1 MNFVLFM
8 LINLWQPRLQFS
20 SNEILRRPLKYE
32 VTCPFKIPVIVKN
45 IRTELPT
52 ILAKLYNCCL
62 EREIL
67 AKFVECVGCLPCLSR
82 MKTWSGSSGLFWV
95 KIQFNKKKKKK
106 DATEKERTKKR
117 ERKTQHEICYKSFL
131 ISILHSSAP
140 SNALSVTQPLA
151 FNLFLKS
158 GKLSFVYLN
167 DTFMTFCASL
177 SLAAWTNF

>member
-52 ILAKLYNCCL
+52 ILAKLYNCFWPSLWNVLAVCL
-62 EREIL
+62 VYQEWKPGVVLQVYFGWRFSLI
-67 AKFVECVGCLPCLSR
+67 
-82 MKTWSGSSGLFWV
+82 
-95 KIQFNKKKKKK
+95 KKKKK

-167 DTFMTFCASL
+167 DTFMTFCASPGKKQNQY
-177 SLAAWTNF
+177 W